1 MAKLTP
7 AEYAEKWNRRLSQST
22 EDIRRGINR
31 VTEAPG
37 VKAAAQKDAM
47 LANLT
52 KAVNDGTWENQ
63 VRGVGLDDWK
73 KSAID
78 KGVARIPQGVAAAA
92 ASQVTMAERLLP
104 AVDAAVSEA
113 NKTKRGDLEAN
124 ITRMTTFARS
134 MNARKL
140 RRGTR

>member
-1 MAKLTP
+1 MARVTP

-22 EDIRRGINR
+22 EDIRRGIAR
-31 VTEAPG
+31 VSEAPG
-37 VKAAAQKDAM
+37 IRAAANKEAM

-63 VRGVGLDDWK
+63 VRSVTLEDWK
-73 KSAID
+73 KAATE
-78 KGVARIPQGVAAAA
+78 KGVSRIPQGVASAS

-104 AVDAAVSEA
+104 AVDASVAEV

-134 MNARKL
+134 MAARKL
-140 RRGTR
+140 RRGAR